1 MTNSFGLIALDM
13 DGTLLRADK
22 TIHPDTAE
30 DIAAAAAAGIEV
42 AYCTGRSPVELLP
55 YVKDL
60 PAMRYAIALS
70 GAYVCDLD
78 GGCIFER
85 RIPQKL
91 ALRLAEEGERYG
103 AMVQFL
109 KSDRSIVRADL
120 IPRMAEFHMAAFQ
133 TLYEQ
138 VATGVSDLTDG
149 ALSQNGVHKI
159 NIYFRNTEDRDKAYD
174 ALKDLPLTFALT
186 ENTMLE
192 AGAAGVSKAEGLRAL
207 ADHLHIPISATM
219 AIGDSDNDIPVLQAA
234 GFSVAMKNSEE
245 KVIALCDA
253 VTDDN
258 ENNGVGKAIRR
269 YCLAACPDPGIVNG
283 SASFPE
289 AAGESEL

>member
-1 MTNSFGLIALDM
+1 MMNSFELIALDM

-22 TIHPDTAE
+22 TIHPDTAA
-30 DIAAAAAAGIEV
+30 DIAAAASAGIEA

-55 YVKDL
+55 YVKEL
-60 PAMRYAIALS
+60 PAMRYAITLS
-70 GAYVCDLD
+70 GAYVCDFE
-78 GGCIFER
+78 GGCICER
-85 RIPQKL
+85 LIPQEL
-91 ALRLAEEGERYG
+91 ALRLVEEGERHR
-103 AMVQFL
+103 AMVHILTADQ
-109 KSDRSIVRADL
+109 SIVRADL
-120 IPRMAEFHMAAFQ
+120 IPRMAEFHMAAYQ
-133 TLYEQ
+133 TLYER
-138 VATGVSDLTDG
+138 VATGVLDL
-149 ALSQNGVHKI
+149 AAEVLRHSGVHKI
-159 NIYFRNTEDRDKAYD
+159 NIYFRNAEDRDRAFD
-174 ALKDLPLTFALT
+174 AIKDLPLTFALT

-207 ADHLHIPISATM
+207 AEYLDIPISATM

-258 ENNGVGKAIRR
+258 ENNGGGKAIRK
-269 YCLAACPDPGIVNG
+269 YCLAACSDPGIVNG

-289 AAGESEL
+289 AAEESEP

>member
-1 MTNSFGLIALDM
+1 
-13 DGTLLRADK
+13 
-22 TIHPDTAE
+22 
-30 DIAAAAAAGIEV
+30 
-42 AYCTGRSPVELLP
+42 
-55 YVKDL
+55 
-60 PAMRYAIALS
+60 
-70 GAYVCDLD
+70 
-78 GGCIFER
+78 
-85 RIPQKL
+85 
-91 ALRLAEEGERYG
+91 
-103 AMVQFL
+103 
-109 KSDRSIVRADL
+109 
-120 IPRMAEFHMAAFQ
+120 MAAFQ

-289 AAGESEL
+289 AAEETEL